1 MSIKQ
6 IIREEIERYMLREAV
21 DVSLLSKYI
30 NPLKSCV
37 QNIRNIGST
46 NNQEVDKFI
55 GNLTTYIFQVIF
67 AIQRCVQ
74 ANNLNEDFRPSDY
87 GFDISP
93 ELGGNFINDFES
105 GFYKGANWVNRHLGN
120 NNGTNSNVGANG
132 NPNGNMNLNN
142 VPSVKLS
149 VSLRNL
155 QQYVFAY
162 QNLSGKYQ
170 NILSPHTAVFYDTFS
185 QLSNL
190 NTEYQNLV
198 NTANAQGTNP

>member
-1 MSIKQ
+1 MNIKQ

-30 NPLKSCV
+30 NPLKSCA

-132 NPNGNMNLNN
+132 NPNGDTNPNN